1 MKHYYVYILASKR
14 NGTLYIG
21 VTNDLIRR
29 VYEHKNN
36 TIEGF
41 TQKYNVHM
49 LVYYEQTE
57 SIDSALVR
65 EKQLKK
71 WKREWKIDLI
81 EQNNPEWNDLYHDL
95 I

>member
-1 MKHYYVYILASKR
+1 MNNYFIYILASKR

-29 VYEHKNN
+29 IYEHKNDL
-36 TIEGF
+36 IEGF
-41 TQKYNVHM
+41 TQKYQVHN

-57 SIDSALVR
+57 SIETAITR

-71 WKREWKIDLI
+71 WRREWKITLI
-81 EQNNPEWNDLYHDL
+81 ENMNPTWEDLYQKL
-95 I
+95 L